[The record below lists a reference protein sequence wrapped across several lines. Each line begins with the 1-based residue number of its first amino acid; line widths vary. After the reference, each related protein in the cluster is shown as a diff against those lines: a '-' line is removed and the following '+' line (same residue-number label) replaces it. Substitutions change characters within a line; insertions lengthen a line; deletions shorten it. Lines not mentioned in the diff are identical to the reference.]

1 VEIKD
6 NRVRREKKDLL
17 GRRVGKDLKDHQDLL
32 ELKERE

>member
-1 VEIKD
+1 MEIKD

-17 GRRVGKDLKDHQDLL
+17 DPRVGKDLKDHQGLL

>member
-1 VEIKD
+1 MEIKG

-17 GRRVGKDLKDHQDLL
+17 GPRVEKDLKDHQDLL